1 MKRFLLPLL
10 AALALPTP
18 VNAEYFPKLDTQPQ
32 DFSEWFHIG
41 VISGSGGKLCTM
53 WAAGDL
59 TFERAKYYR
68 DGMFKGYK
76 KEGSRAEEVFIAG
89 FNQGIEA
96 MQKLP
101 VNDPKFATL
110 ENKFEKCDKLK
121 IE

>member
-1 MKRFLLPLL
+1 
-10 AALALPTP
+10 
-18 VNAEYFPKLDTQPQ
+18 
-32 DFSEWFHIG
+32 
-41 VISGSGGKLCTM
+41 
-53 WAAGDL
+53 
-59 TFERAKYYR
+59 
-68 DGMFKGYK
+68 KGYK